1 MKKLGES
8 MNISRE
14 EKNQNRSFVF
24 KVPGAGNRSKED
36 IKNYLKN
43 TYLFVIGYEF

>member
-1 MKKLGES
+1 MFEHFLNLNLNKMKKLGES

-36 IKNYLKN
+36 IKN
-43 TYLFVIGYEF
+43 